1 MKDTTEKVYYSADT
15 SVESVDMFAYR
26 MMGNTVSRV
35 YICHDNEAKCTY
47 LKVVACTPDGD
58 FKFACFPVLEGHVI
72 DMSKPENADDEY
84 ADTLVREIGEANQSM
99 FDIMRIVA
107 DEKYV
112 TKEQAMDIID
122 KMIKEDDDD
131 DNSDN

>member
-1 MKDTTEKVYYSADT
+1 MKENEEKVYYSADT

-26 MMGNTVSRV
+26 VMGNTVSRV

-47 LKVVACTPDGD
+47 LKIVACTPDGD
-58 FKFACFPVLEGHVI
+58 FKFACFPLLDGTVI

-84 ADTLVREIGEANQSM
+84 AEALVREIGEANQSM

-107 DEKYV
+107 DEKNV
-112 TKEQAMDIID
+112 TKEKAMDIID

-131 DNSDN
+131 NSDN

>member
-1 MKDTTEKVYYSADT
+1 MKENEEKVYYSVDT

-26 MMGNTVSRV
+26 VMGNTVSRA

-47 LKVVACTPDGD
+47 LKIVTCTPDGD
-58 FKFACFPVLEGHVI
+58 FKFACFPVLDGCVI

-84 ADTLVREIGEANQSM
+84 AEALVREIGEANQST

-107 DEKYV
+107 DEKDV
-112 TKEQAMDIID
+112 TKEKAMEMIY

-131 DNSDN
+131 NSDI

>member
-1 MKDTTEKVYYSADT
+1 MKKKVYYSEDT

-26 MMGNTVSRV
+26 VMGNTVSRV
-35 YICHDNEAKCTY
+35 YICHENEAKCTY
-47 LKVVACTPDGD
+47 LKVVTCTPDGD
-58 FKFACFPVLEGHVI
+58 FKFACFPLLDGFVI

-84 ADTLVREIGEANQSM
+84 AEALVREIGEATQST

-107 DEKYV
+107 DDKNV
-112 TKEQAMDIID
+112 TKEKAMDIID

-131 DNSDN
+131 NSDN

>member
-1 MKDTTEKVYYSADT
+1 MKDEKEEVYYSADT

-26 MMGNTVSRV
+26 VMGNTVSRV

-47 LKVVACTPDGD
+47 LKIVTCTPDGD
-58 FKFACFPVLEGHVI
+58 LKFACFPLLDGTVI

-84 ADTLVREIGEANQSM
+84 AETLVKEIGEANQSM

-107 DEKYV
+107 DEKNV
-112 TKEQAMDIID
+112 TKEKAMDIID

-131 DNSDN
+131 NSDN

>member
-1 MKDTTEKVYYSADT
+1 MKENEEKVYYSADT

-26 MMGNTVSRV
+26 VMGNTVSRV
-35 YICHDNEAKCTY
+35 YICHENDAKRTY
-47 LKVVACTPDGD
+47 LKIVTCTPDGD
-58 FKFACFPVLEGHVI
+58 FKFACFPVLDGFVM

-84 ADTLVREIGEANQSM
+84 AEALVREIGEANQSM

-107 DEKYV
+107 DEKNV
-112 TKEQAMDIID
+112 TKEKAMDIID
-122 KMIKEDDDD
+122 KMMKEDDDD